1 MGCRFKWS
9 CVNAEVDGNKR
20 NVEKRPL
27 VDLLV
32 SSLLATGLPIEKEEA
47 RQKENA
53 TKRAME
59 KKGRGDISILQR
71 KRAKEGISRRVME
84 ALLGSLGP
92 LWEDMLQWDLNFLMG
107 EYPRFR
113 DHDGLFAMV
122 LQPNIHSLPC
132 ICMYIHF

>member
-1 MGCRFKWS
+1 MGCRFKWC
-9 CVNAEVDGNKR
+9 CVNAEVDANKR
-20 NVEKRPL
+20 NAEKRPL

-59 KKGRGDISILQR
+59 KKGRGDDSILQR

-92 LWEDMLQWDLNFLMG
+92 LWEDMLQWDLHFLMG

-113 DHDGLFAMV
+113 DHDGLFALA
-122 LQPNIHSLPC
+122 LQPNIFSL
-132 ICMYIHF
+132 M

>member
-1 MGCRFKWS
+1 M
-9 CVNAEVDGNKR
+9 DGNKR
-20 NVEKRPL
+20 NIEKRPL

-47 RQKENA
+47 QQKENA
-53 TKRAME
+53 TKRAIE
-59 KKGRGDISILQR
+59 KKGRGDDSILQH
-71 KRAKEGISRRVME
+71 KRAKEGVSRRVME

-92 LWEDMLQWDLNFLMG
+92 LWEEMLQWDLHCLMG

-132 ICMYIHF
+132 ICMYIHL